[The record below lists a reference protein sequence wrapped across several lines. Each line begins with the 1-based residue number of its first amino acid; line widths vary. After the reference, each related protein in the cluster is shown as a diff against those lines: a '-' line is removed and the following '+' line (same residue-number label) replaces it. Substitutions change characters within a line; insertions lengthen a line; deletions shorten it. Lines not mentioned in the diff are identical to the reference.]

1 VPRVFRWYVGM
12 VNGRVRCTFRS
23 PVFNNQSVVMVSAS
37 EGREPGRTDDP
48 FRFVGEANVTVHNI
62 APAETRDPQGGDNA
76 VPAHVGFI
84 LTVDWYEPRPIWVDI
99 ALFDEFPWGYSK
111 SD

>member
-1 VPRVFRWYVGM
+1 MPQVFRWYVGR
-12 VNGRVRCTFRS
+12 VNGRVHCTFRW
-23 PVFNNQSVVMVSAS
+23 PRFHNQSVVMVSAS

-62 APAETRDPQGGDNA
+62 APAQTRDPHGGDDA
-76 VPAHVGFI
+76 VPAHVAFI
-84 LTVDWYEPRPIWVDI
+84 LTVHWDEPLPIWVDI
-99 ALFDEFPWGYSK
+99 VLFDEVPWGYSE